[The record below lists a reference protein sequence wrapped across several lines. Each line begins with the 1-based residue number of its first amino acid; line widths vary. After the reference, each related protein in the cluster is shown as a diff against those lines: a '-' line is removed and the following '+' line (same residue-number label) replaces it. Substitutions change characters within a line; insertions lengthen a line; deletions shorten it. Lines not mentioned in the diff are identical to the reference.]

1 MYKYL
6 FNKKEA
12 LYLRPIK
19 ILTDST
25 SDLSKELLEKYDIEV
40 IPLTVTLGENSYK
53 DGLEISAEDIF
64 ESYEKNKILPKTSA
78 VSVAEYTEIFSGWV
92 EKGYDIVHFTISSSM
107 SACYQNACIAA
118 VEVGHVWTIDSAN
131 LSTGIGLQVL
141 MAAELAAEGESAE
154 VISRQIAEAKT
165 RVDASFILNQLEF
178 LHKGGRCSGVAA
190 LGANLLKLKPCI
202 GVEGGAMKVGKKY
215 RGSFEKCALEY
226 VKDKLDGNDNID
238 TRRIFLTW
246 TGVDQKLL
254 KEIEKEMKKYHKFGE
269 ILVTEAG
276 STVSGHC
283 GPGTFG
289 VLYFRKENK

>member
-1 MYKYL
+1 M
-6 FNKKEA
+6 
-12 LYLRPIK
+12 RPIK

-118 VEVGHVWTIDSAN
+118 VDVGHVWTIDSAN